1 MRLIQASAAASLVLA
16 VSVGSAFAAGTSG
29 AASNSLGIDVSKAGS
44 TAQQQTAF
52 FNALPASQQTD
63 VKSRCQSMTGA
74 SGSGSSGGA
83 SATGTPDAQ
92 TMSFCQ
98 AILQGK

>member
-1 MRLIQASAAASLVLA
+1 MKLTQTCAAASLVLA
-16 VSVGSAFAAGTSG
+16 LGVGSAFAAGTSG
-29 AASNSLGIDVSKAGS
+29 AASNSLGTDLSNAGS

-74 SGSGSSGGA
+74 SGASGSASSGGA
-83 SATGTPDAQ
+83 PATGTPDAPA
-92 TMSFCQ
+92 MSF
-98 AILQGK
+98 